1 MTECEFQIGDLVR
14 LKTGESPQ
22 KVLDIRRSTRYV
34 GYELKC
40 AYLSDVHYH
49 ARIGDPDG
57 VYSRKWRSA
66 DDFVRY
72 VEEPVKQ
79 LPGEEIIVPDLY
91 QLKKEPNRFG
101 TVLQNSAGQALRNS
115 TGHIV
120 LEMKGEGG
128 KVEAFPEDELELVT
142 PFTVK
147 LHRLTVGGGEK
158 MDSQIDVISEA
169 GQVQKDDVLLELN
182 SGHLWRV
189 TALDTKCRS
198 AKENRSK
205 WIKIATETIKFGANE

>member
-1 MTECEFQIGDLVR
+1 MRCEFQIGDLVR
-14 LKTGESPQ
+14 LKTGNSPQ
-22 KVLDIRRSTRYV
+22 KIYDIRRSFTLQM
-34 GYELKC
+34 YELAC
-40 AYLSDVHYH
+40 YYLTDVNYH
-49 ARIGDPDG
+49 QRNGLDVGGAP
-57 VYSRKWRSA
+57 RKWRRA

-72 VEEPVKQ
+72 AEEPIQQ
-79 LPGEEIIVPDLY
+79 LPGEEIIVADLY
-91 QLKKEPNRFG
+91 QVKTDLNRFG
-101 TVLQNSAGQALRNS
+101 TALMIGDKPLRNS
-115 TGHIV
+115 AGHIV

-128 KVEAFPEDELELVT
+128 KVEVFDEFMIELVT

-147 LHRLTVGGGEK
+147 LHRLTIGDKGGETQ
-158 MDSQIDVISEA
+158 MDVIAEA

-205 WIKIATETIKFGANE
+205 WIKLQTETIRFGSNE